1 MAITP
6 EQNLAEWL
14 AIEQRALLG
23 AQAATQAMAVYIA
36 ERIRNDTLRRR
47 RTGSGQYYRA
57 KRGEP
62 PSYGTGTLAKSIFST
77 PASAGLKSSATVGS
91 TDKRAKLFELGGCVL
106 KPGDGKLLHWKDS
119 GGWWSHPFLRVDTEH
134 PFLRPTV
141 EDAVDDG
148 SLRQAAIDAFRP
160 YDP

>member
-1 MAITP
+1 MSPDEYLQWWDAV
-6 EQNLAEWL
+6 EAK
-14 AIEQRALLG
+14 ARGG
-23 AQAATQAMAVYIA
+23 AQAAAQAMADHVA
-36 ERIRNDTLRRR
+36 DRVRNDTLRRR
-47 RTGSGQYYRA
+47 RTGPGQYYRA

-62 PSYGTGTLAKSIFST
+62 PAHGTGKLADSIYST
-77 PASAGLKSSATVGS
+77 RASAGLRSRAYTGSS
-91 TDKRAKLFELGGCVL
+91 DKRARLFEVGGCVL

-141 EDAVDDG
+141 EDAIDYGD
-148 SLRQAAIDAFRP
+148 LQRAAIDAFRP